1 MERSENTRKSSQILW
16 GIGGL
21 IAIFGLIQVIRGES
35 TEGFSGL
42 TAGFTVILTAVY
54 IRLRDIQLR
63 QTEVLERSNV
73 IHQGSLEVQRK
84 LASLQEETQAL
95 LTRDREPTPVL
106 DSAGLERASTMPG
119 FKVHAFVGNPGKVQ
133 ILPRRYD
140 VKLVTQDGVLLAEAG
155 ERYVLN
161 SLNKRQALA
170 IQPYESKPMQ
180 FPISSKAARQDTWP
194 SYCLVKFSY
203 ASGGMTKEIEWRLAE
218 LKSATNSNIRDF
230 SLIQVES
237 RIQDGGFGSEKIRI
251 ERFDKDGS
259 PMP

>member
-1 MERSENTRKSSQILW
+1 MERSENTRKLSQILW
-16 GIGGL
+16 GIGIL
-21 IAIFGLIQVIRGES
+21 IAIFGLVQVIRGES

-63 QTEVLERSNV
+63 QTEVLEQSNV

-84 LASLQEETQAL
+84 LASLQEATQAL
-95 LTRDREPTPVL
+95 LTRAREPTPVL
-106 DSAGLERASTMPG
+106 DSATLERAPAMPG
-119 FKVHAFVGNPGKVQ
+119 FKVCVIVGNPGEVQ

-140 VKLVTQDGVLLAEAG
+140 VKLMTQDGVPLAEAG
-155 ERYVLN
+155 EWYALTTPK
-161 SLNKRQALA
+161 KRQASA
-170 IQPYESKPMQ
+170 IQPYENKPMQ
-180 FPISSKAARQDTWP
+180 FPISSQVARQDTWP
-194 SYCLVKFSY
+194 SYCLLKFSY
-203 ASGGMTKEIEWRLAE
+203 ASGGMTKEIEWQLAE
-218 LKSATNSNIRDF
+218 LKSGANSNIRDF

-237 RIQDGGFGSEKIRI
+237 RIQDGGFGSEEIRI